1 LDVGQI
7 NPCGNGYKI
16 LTTGLCAPRSSKM
29 FASSDISKYIS
40 TEKKQNKNNRLK
52 FSMLILNHEYDKIN
66 DNSYLLN
73 KI

>member
-1 LDVGQI
+1 
-7 NPCGNGYKI
+7 
-16 LTTGLCAPRSSKM
+16 M